1 MDNNLVIAA
10 IGTNSPTIIEE
21 LTRAVSDCGCNI
33 GDSRLTIMGNELC
46 AQMIVTGSWDAIAKI
61 EDTLRRREQ
70 KLGVTIIT
78 RRTTCPANAR
88 KLMPY
93 AIDVVGLD
101 QAGIVHNIV
110 KFIVD
115 NNIIIQDIET
125 HTYQAS
131 STTTT
136 MFSLHMNINIPSEL
150 SIASIR
156 GDFMDYCDQLNLDAI
171 MEPVK

>member
-1 MDNNLVIAA
+1 MDNYLVIAA
-10 IGTNSPTIIEE
+10 IGTNSPKLIEE
-21 LTRAVSDCGCNI
+21 LTHAVRDCGCNI
-33 GDSRLTIMGNELC
+33 GDSRLSIMGNELC

-70 KLGVTIIT
+70 KLGVTVVT
-78 RRTTCPANAR
+78 RRTTCPANDR

-101 QAGIVHNIV
+101 QTGIVHNIV
-110 KFIVD
+110 RFIVD
-115 NNIIIQDIET
+115 NNIIIQDMET
-125 HTYQAS
+125 RTYRAGS
-131 STTTT
+131 SATT